1 MAIKSR
7 IKGSVTNLQT
17 VEDLF
22 LEELNDLYDA
32 EDQIIKALPK
42 MVKAASSVQ
51 LKEAFREYLG
61 QTKVQKQRLEDIFTK
76 FGKKPKS
83 TTCEGMKGLLAEGEV
98 FVTAKGNPSVK
109 DAALISAA
117 QKVEHYE
124 IATYGT
130 LRTFAQDLGMG
141 QAASMLQQALDEEMT
156 TDKMLTSLAIQDV
169 NVQARKAG

>member
-17 VEDLF
+17 TEDLF

-32 EDQIIKALPK
+32 EGQIIEALPK

-51 LKEAFREYLG
+51 LKEAFREHLAE
-61 QTKVQKQRLEDIFTK
+61 TKVQKHRLDDIFVK
-76 FGKKPKS
+76 LGKKPKS
-83 TTCEGMKGLLAEGEV
+83 TTCQGMKGLLAEGEV
-98 FVTAKGNPSVK
+98 FIAAKGNPSVK
-109 DAALISAA
+109 DVALISAA

-124 IATYGT
+124 VASYGT
-130 LRTFAQDLGMG
+130 LRTFAQDMGMG
-141 QAASMLQQALDEEMT
+141 QVASLLQQTLDEEAN
-156 TDKMLTSLAIQDV
+156 TDKILTSLAVRDV